1 MKSWWQ
7 RFKRIRF
14 KWFDSIVLT
23 FMFIV
28 PSYVLGFF
36 VGISISFIFLIL
48 FIIYRL
54 FTSPSNKQ

>member
-7 RFKRIRF
+7 RLKCVRF
-14 KWFDSIVLT
+14 HSFDSIVLT

-28 PSYVLGFF
+28 PSYFLGFF
-36 VGISISFIFLIL
+36 VGISISFIFTVL
-48 FIIYRL
+48 FVIYRL

>member
-1 MKSWWQ
+1 MKPRWQ
-7 RFKRIRF
+7 RLKRLRF

-28 PSYVLGFF
+28 PSYFLGFF
-36 VGISISFIFLIL
+36 VGISISFIFTVL

-54 FTSPSNKQ
+54 FTRPSNKQ

>member
-1 MKSWWQ
+1 MKAGGQ
-7 RFKRIRF
+7 RFKQIRF

-28 PSYVLGFF
+28 PSYFLGFF
-36 VGISISFIFLIL
+36 VGISFSFMFLIL

-54 FTSPSNKQ
+54 FTSPSNK

>member
-1 MKSWWQ
+1 MKPGWQ
-7 RFKRIRF
+7 HLKQIHF

-23 FMFIV
+23 FIFIV
-28 PSYVLGFF
+28 PSYVLGFC